1 MPIVR
6 GGIKMTKAYEVLS
19 LNIGLPKEVIY
30 DGKLI
35 QTGINKKQVKE
46 PVFLSFLK
54 FNGDGQADLVHH
66 GGVDKAVCVYSGD
79 HYPYWEKELNQELV
93 YGAFGENITARGM
106 REEDVCIGD
115 TFQFGEA
122 TVQITQPR
130 QPCFK
135 LAKKYNIPKLPL
147 YFQDT
152 GYTGFYFRVLKEGW
166 ISPIDTLKLLNPDPK
181 GVSVSFANRIMH
193 KEKQNFEELKR
204 ILEVNALSAS
214 WRKTFEKRIKG
225 EEINTKERLEGTKE

>member
-1 MPIVR
+1 
-6 GGIKMTKAYEVLS
+6 MTKVYEILS
-19 LNIGLPKEVIY
+19 LNIGLQKEVMY
-30 DGKLI
+30 GGKLI

-66 GGVDKAVCVYSGD
+66 GGVDKAVCVYTGD

-93 YGAFGENITARGM
+93 YGAFGENITVSGM

-115 TFQFGEA
+115 TFQLGEA
-122 TVQITQPR
+122 IVQVTQPR

-166 ISPIDTLKLLNPDPK
+166 ILPVDTLKLLRPDPK
-181 GVSVSFANRIMH
+181 GVSISFANRIMH
-193 KEKQNFEELKR
+193 KEKQNSEGLKR
-204 ILEVNALSAS
+204 ILEVNALSTS
-214 WRKTFEKRIKG
+214 WRKTFEKRIRG
-225 EEINTKERLEGTKE
+225 EEISTKERLEGTK